1 MKPIAIT
8 MGDPCGIGPEICTK
22 LFAAGLPHQAF
33 VIGDA
38 GAIRRAVAALGLSL
52 KVRVIAEP
60 SEALRH
66 VGTIDVLVESQLPPD
81 LTIGAI
87 DARAGQA
94 AYDYVVRAIDLAKAG
109 LVDAIVTAP
118 IAKEAMKAAG
128 IAYPGHTEILAEK
141 SGTSDFAMMLA
152 NDELRTMLVTIHVA
166 LKEAIALVTR
176 DRVLRTIR
184 LAHQACLAYGI
195 AKPRIAVAGLNPHA
209 GEGGMFGDEDLR
221 EIAPAIVEA
230 RQEGMDASG
239 PWPGDTVFMRARR
252 GDFDIVVAMY
262 HDQGLIPVKYMGI
275 DHGVNITVGLPF
287 IRCSV
292 DHGTAF
298 DIAGTGKAS
307 HESLRYA
314 FDQAMRLAMVRR
326 QTRAPSGRIGMPVP
340 DFIFMLTH
348 NDRTIPDAL
357 ERVDD
362 VLGAGVTHIGF
373 KDIGLP
379 FDALKVLASKIK
391 AAGAMVYLEVVS
403 LDEESEKRSAAA
415 ALALGVDVLM
425 GGTRPNAV
433 LPIIRDRAIR
443 YYPFPGAIVGHPS
456 QLTGTIESV
465 VESARSLAA
474 MEGVH
479 GLDLLAYRFAGDV
492 PRLIRSV
499 TAAVAPKPVVVAGSI
514 DRYERIKALADGG
527 AAGFTVGTS
536 ALDGVFVAKSKE
548 LPDQLTSIQ
557 TLLRQALTQPE

>member
-22 LFAAGLPHQAF
+22 LFAAGLPHPAF

-38 GAIRRAVAALGLSL
+38 GMMRRAVAALGLSL
-52 KVRVIAEP
+52 EVRAISRP
-60 SEALRH
+60 SEARQH
-66 VGTIDVLVESQLPPD
+66 AGIIDVLAVSDLPVNLPV
-81 LTIGAI
+81 GMI

-94 AYDYVVRAIDLAKAG
+94 AYDYVVRAIDLAQAG
-109 LVDAIVTAP
+109 LIDAMVTAP
-118 IAKEAMKAAG
+118 IAKEAMKAAA
-128 IAYPGHTEILAEK
+128 INYPGHTEILAEK
-141 SGTSDFAMMLA
+141 SGTSDFAMMLV
-152 NDELRTMLVTIHVA
+152 NDELRAMLVTIHVS
-166 LKEAIALVTR
+166 LKEAIALVTS

-209 GEGGMFGDEDLR
+209 GEGGMFGTEDVR
-221 EIAPAIVEA
+221 EIAPAIA
-230 RQEGMDASG
+230 DAQRDGMDASG

-252 GDFDIVVAMY
+252 GEFDIVVAMY

-275 DHGVNITVGLPF
+275 DHGVNVTVGLPF
-287 IRCSV
+287 IRTSV

-307 HESLRYA
+307 HESLRCA
-314 FDQAMRLAMVRR
+314 FEQAVQLMMDRNKAIAPLAK
-326 QTRAPSGRIGMPVP
+326 TGMPIP

-348 NDRTIPDAL
+348 NDRTIPDAW
-357 ERVDD
+357 ERVDA
-362 VLGAGVTHIGF
+362 VLASGVTHIGF

-391 AAGAMVYLEVVS
+391 AAGATVYLEVVS
-403 LDEESEKRSAAA
+403 LDEDSEKRSAEA

-425 GGTRPNAV
+425 GGTRPDAV
-433 LPIIRDRAIR
+433 LPIIRGSAIR
-443 YYPFPGAIVGHPS
+443 YYPFPGVIVGHPS

-465 VESARSLAA
+465 VESARSLVAI
-474 MEGVH
+474 EGVH

-492 PRLIRSV
+492 PRLIRAV

-557 TLLRQALTQPE
+557 TLLRQALTQAE